1 MLVPNS
7 SPNLLPCPGPA
18 AFTRRGVLATGL
30 GALLTAA
37 IPAWQRRAA
46 AQALAAGS
54 KARGKSCILL
64 WMNGGPSHLDTFD
77 PKPGTKTG
85 GEFKA
90 IETRIPGAKFCEH
103 LPLVAEQA
111 DKLAVIRSMTSKEG
125 NHDRAGYLMHTGYAP
140 STTLQHPSLGAW
152 VSHQLGAE
160 AAELPNFVSIRG
172 PSVGAGFLG
181 VQHGPF
187 TIQKPGEGVRNLP
200 LAKDVDAARFDRRL
214 SALATLQNGFHAE
227 TGRREIAAHDVVYQ
241 KAVRLMRSPLA
252 KAFDLHD
259 EPQTIVE
266 KYGSS
271 DFGRGCLMARRLVE
285 AGVKFVEVTLD
296 GWDTH
301 IDNFSG
307 IRSLCRDLDPG
318 MSGLLADLSERK
330 LLSDTLVIWMGEFG
344 RTPTINERSGR
355 DHYPAAWSAVLAGG
369 GARGG
374 IAYGSTDAEGAK
386 VEKDP
391 ITVPNLFATIA
402 SLLGM
407 NPSHEE
413 MSPVGRP
420 IAVSDG
426 GTPIKALIDS

>member
-1 MLVPNS
+1 MPS
-7 SPNLLPCPGPA
+7 HPCPGPSPI
-18 AFTRRGVLATGL
+18 TRRGLMATGL

-46 AQALAAGS
+46 AQALTAGKKGS
-54 KARGKSCILL
+54 GKSCILL

-90 IETRIPGAKFCEH
+90 IGTRIKDVRFSEH
-103 LPLVAEQA
+103 LPLVAAQA

-152 VSHQLGAE
+152 VSHELGEE

-172 PSVGAGFLG
+172 PSIGAGFLG

-187 TIQKPGEGVRNLP
+187 AIQKPGEGVRNLP

-214 SALATLQNGFHAE
+214 GALAALQDSFRAE
-227 TGRREIAAHDVVYQ
+227 TGRHEIASHDVVYQ

-252 KAFDLHD
+252 KSFDIKD
-259 EPQTIVE
+259 EPQAILE
-266 KYGSS
+266 KYGNS
-271 DFGRGCLMARRLVE
+271 DFGRGCLMARRLIE
-285 AGVKFVEVTLD
+285 SGVKFVEVTLD

-307 IRSLCRDLDPG
+307 VRSLCRDLDPG
-318 MSGLLADLSERK
+318 MSTLLADLSERK
-330 LLSDTLVIWMGEFG
+330 LLDDTLVIWMGEFG
-344 RTPTINERSGR
+344 RTPTINPRSGR

-374 IAYGSTDAEGAK
+374 IAHGSTNAEGAK
-386 VEKDP
+386 VERDP
-391 ITVPNLFATIA
+391 VTVPNLFATIA
-402 SLLGM
+402 TLLGM
-407 NPSHEE
+407 DPRHEE

-420 IAVSDG
+420 IAISDN
-426 GTPIKALIDS
+426 GTPIKALIAS

>member
-1 MLVPNS
+1 MS
-7 SPNLLPCPGPA
+7 SRIFCPGPA
-18 AFTRRGVLATGL
+18 ATFSRRSLLAGGL
-30 GALLTAA
+30 GAVLSAA
-37 IPAWQRRAA
+37 IPGWQLRAA
-46 AQALAAGS
+46 AQAIAEG
-54 KARGKSCILL
+54 KKTRGKSCILL

-77 PKPGTKTG
+77 PKPGTKVG

-90 IETRIPGAKFCEH
+90 IETRIQGARFCEH

-125 NHDRAGYLMHTGYAP
+125 NHDRAGYLLHTGYPP

-152 VSHQLGAE
+152 VSHQLGEE

-200 LAKDVDAARFDRRL
+200 LAKDVDAGRFDRRL
-214 SALATLQNGFHAE
+214 SALAALQDSFRAE
-227 TGRREIAAHDVVYQ
+227 TGRREIASHDVVYQ

-252 KAFDLHD
+252 KSFDLKD
-259 EPQTIVE
+259 EPQSLVE

-271 DFGRGCLMARRLVE
+271 DFGRGCLMARRLIE
-285 AGVKFVEVTLD
+285 AGVKFIEVTLD

-318 MSGLLADLSERK
+318 MSTLLGDLSERK
-330 LLSDTLVIWMGEFG
+330 LLENTLVIWMGEFG

-355 DHYPAAWSAVLAGG
+355 DHYPGAWSAVLAGG
-369 GARGG
+369 GTRGG

-386 VEKDP
+386 VERDP
-391 ITVPNLFATIA
+391 VTVPNFFATIA
-402 SLLGM
+402 ALLGM
-407 NPSHEE
+407 DPTHEE

-426 GTPIKALIDS
+426 GTPVRAIMNG